1 MHRREPSLE
10 KILERKEL
18 SSIEVNEQDQQ
29 EEDNKSVSD
38 NVEAMN
44 ISNKKDEKNNNR
56 VKRMMAEI
64 SDLKQAIKKDVGKS
78 RATIEKIYN

>member
-1 MHRREPSLE
+1 
-10 KILERKEL
+10 
-18 SSIEVNEQDQQ
+18 
-29 EEDNKSVSD
+29 
-38 NVEAMN
+38 MN

-78 RATIEKIYN
+78 RATIEMIYN